1 MVSYDLLGG
10 IMSGSVLDKLTWK
23 GNSKKMYLLVM
34 GAVPSFFKSVVK
46 REIEDWL
53 VKNNVQVVT
62 EELCLKMFKEK
73 APKGMINKLSPKL
86 ESLKTK

>member
-1 MVSYDLLGG
+1 
-10 IMSGSVLDKLTWK
+10 MSGSILDNLTWQ
-23 GNSKKMYLLVM
+23 GNSKKMFMLVM
-34 GAVPSFFKSVVK
+34 GAVPSLFKSLVK

-53 VKNNVQVVT
+53 VKNKVQVVT

-73 APKGMINKLSPKL
+73 APKGMIDKLNPKL

>member
-1 MVSYDLLGG
+1 
-10 IMSGSVLDKLTWK
+10 MSGSVLDNLTWQ
-23 GNSKKMYLLVM
+23 GNSKQMYKLVM
-34 GAVPSFFKSVVK
+34 DAVPSLFKSVVK

-53 VKNNVQVVT
+53 IKNKVQVVT

-73 APKGMINKLSPKL
+73 APKGMIDKLKPKL

>member
-1 MVSYDLLGG
+1 
-10 IMSGSVLDKLTWK
+10 MSGSVLDNLTWN
-23 GNSKKMYLLVM
+23 GNSKKMYKLVM
-34 GAVPSFFKSVVK
+34 DAVPSLFKSVVK

-53 VKNNVQVVT
+53 IKNKVQVVT

-73 APKGMINKLSPKL
+73 APKGMIDKLKPQL